1 MMFSLLFS
9 KWGAKVNNLEIA
21 HLKRICDKYGIDY
34 YEMDSSLTYWE
45 NKKHL
50 MGIVNRLRLSLD
62 CFELARMES
71 LQEQYLKEHFL
82 SYFVMCQ
89 LNNEATPAEV
99 GKLPDSPKF
108 SLVEFVKRQG

>member
-1 MMFSLLFS
+1 MQKL
-9 KWGAKVNNLEIA
+9 NNLEIA
-21 HLKRICDKYGIDY
+21 HLKRLCDKHGIDY
-34 YEMDSSLTYWE
+34 YEIDSSLTYWE
-45 NKKHL
+45 NKKHI
-50 MGIVNRLRLSLD
+50 MGIVKMLRHSLD

-89 LNNEATPAEV
+89 LNNEATPADV
-99 GKLPDSPKF
+99 GKLPDPPKF